1 MEVEDVDWWVF
12 VIGAVDERNIFLIFL
27 MKQILFLFLGKE
39 KVFVEV
45 ENTFD
50 VVEEKQNERDSSS
63 GTDIHWFWGSITE
76 VFCFFKTTRKTKT

>member
-1 MEVEDVDWWVF
+1 MF
-12 VIGAVDERNIFLIFL
+12 VIGAVDERNIFSFLFLKQGIFL
-27 MKQILFLFLGKE
+27 IFLGKE

-63 GTDIHWFWGSITE
+63 GTDIH
-76 VFCFFKTTRKTKT
+76 